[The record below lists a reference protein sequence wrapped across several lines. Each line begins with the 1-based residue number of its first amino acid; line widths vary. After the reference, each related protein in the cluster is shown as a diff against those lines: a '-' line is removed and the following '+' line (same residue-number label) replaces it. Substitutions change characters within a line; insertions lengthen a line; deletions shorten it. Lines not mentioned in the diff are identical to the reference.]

1 MRYPVR
7 LTLHPGRTPPAF
19 RVLRT
24 FAASALA
31 LAALLSLPLT
41 ASEAR
46 AAPAAGQTPVQVPE
60 ARSVDLGK
68 PVTSAEL
75 LDYDALRRRAQVTP
89 DTFDRPAAQT
99 AATAPGLADSLPDLE
114 LANPLLLLG
123 ARVPPGTST
132 RLAWSPSQSLEG
144 ISVPTPV
151 LVVNG
156 AGNGPTLCLTAAI
169 HGDELNGIE
178 IVRRVLYNL
187 DPQELSGAVI
197 GIPIVNLQGFRL
209 SSRYLTDRRDLNRY
223 FPGHSQGSSAARIA
237 DSFFNDVV
245 RQCDALVDLHTGSFH
260 RTNLLQL
267 RADVT
272 DPAIRDLS
280 QGFGS
285 TVVLQGRG
293 AQGTLRR
300 AAADQ
305 GIPAVTLEA
314 GASMRLDE
322 DSVLRGVEGIQTL
335 LAHLKMTK
343 RFRFWGNPEPV
354 YYQSRWVRANQGGI
368 LMSSVALGQA
378 VKPGELLGT
387 VTDPITNES
396 IEIRSPLLGRV
407 IGMALN
413 QVVLPGYAA
422 YHIGTQA
429 ADELR
434 PSGDGDNP
442 PVDEDVADYE
452 DDPPED
458 DFLAE

>member
-7 LTLHPGRTPPAF
+7 LTLHPGRT
-19 RVLRT
+19 
-24 FAASALA
+24 ASASPVPRPLTASTFA
-31 LAALLSLPLT
+31 LAALLSLPL
-41 ASEAR
+41 A
-46 AAPAAGQTPVQVPE
+46 AAGPDSVPAPGQAPVAVPE
-60 ARSVDLGK
+60 ARSVDLGE
-68 PVTSAEL
+68 PVTNAKRPGS
-75 LDYDALRRRAQVTP
+75 DTSRLRVPAV
-89 DTFDRPAAQT
+89 PAA
-99 AATAPGLADSLPDLE
+99 AGLADTLPDLE
-114 LANPLLLLG
+114 QANPLLLLG
-123 ARVPPGTST
+123 SRVAPGSSS

-156 AGNGPTLCLTAAI
+156 ASNGPTLCLTAAI

-197 GIPIVNLQGFRL
+197 GVPIVNLQGFRL

-223 FPGHSQGSSAARIA
+223 FPGHPQGSSASRIA

-245 RQCDALVDLHTGSFH
+245 RHCDALVDLHTGSFH

-272 DPAIRDLS
+272 DPAILEIS

-285 TVVLQGRG
+285 TVVLQGTG
-293 AQGTLRR
+293 AEGTLRR
-300 AAADQ
+300 AAADH

-322 DSVLRGVEGIQTL
+322 DSVRQGVEGIQTL
-335 LAHLKMTK
+335 LSHLKMTK
-343 RFRFWGNPEPV
+343 RFRLWGNPEPV
-354 YYQSRWVRANQGGI
+354 YYESRWVRANQGGI
-368 LMSSVALGQA
+368 LLSNVTLGQS
-378 VKPGELLGT
+378 VKPGALLGT

-396 IEIRSPLLGRV
+396 VDIRSPLRGRV

-422 YHIGTQA
+422 YHIGIQA
-429 ADELR
+429 VDELQ
-434 PSGDGDNP
+434 PSGEGDNP
-442 PVDEDVADYE
+442 PVEEDVADYE
-452 DDPPED
+452 DDPPEE

>member
-7 LTLHPGRTPPAF
+7 LALHPGRTPPAL
-19 RVLRT
+19 RVPRT

-46 AAPAAGQTPVQVPE
+46 SAPAAGQTPVQVPE
-60 ARSVDLGK
+60 ARSVDLGE
-68 PVTSAEL
+68 PVTNAEL
-75 LDYDALRRRAQVTP
+75 LDSDALRRRAQATP
-89 DTFDRPAAQT
+89 GTFDRPPVPT
-99 AATAPGLADSLPDLE
+99 AATAAGLADSLPDLE

-156 AGNGPTLCLTAAI
+156 ASNGPTLCLTAAI

-223 FPGHSQGSSAARIA
+223 FPGHPQGSSAARIA

-267 RADVT
+267 RADVN
-272 DPAIRDLS
+272 DPAIRDLT

-396 IEIRSPLLGRV
+396 IEIRSPLQGRV

-429 ADELR
+429 ADGLR

-442 PVDEDVADYE
+442 PMDEDVADYE